1 MVTFMKSVWCVR
13 LSGGLSCLFYIAA
26 AVFFIKTASAHNVTV
41 FAWVEGEMVHT
52 QSKFSGGRKAKNAT
66 VEVYDTEGTKLLE
79 GKTDE
84 NGEFAFKIPK
94 KTELKVILL
103 AGAGHRGEWTIPLD
117 ELQGETHHQT
127 VPSTSQPV
135 EEKKTGRI
143 NQRPINVGLSEE
155 DIEKIVEKV
164 LDKKLKPLLK
174 MLVESKTKGPSAS
187 DILGGIGYILGL
199 MGLGAYIHYRQK
211 KKE

>member
-1 MVTFMKSVWCVR
+1 MKSVCCIR
-13 LSGGLSCLFYIAA
+13 LSGGLLFLFCIVT
-26 AVFFIKTASAHNVTV
+26 AVFFIETASAHKVTV
-41 FAWVEGEMVHT
+41 FAWIEGEMVHT
-52 QSKFSGGRKAKNAT
+52 QSKFSGGKKAKNAT

-84 NGEFAFKIPK
+84 NGEFVFKIPK
-94 KTELKVILL
+94 KTQLKVFLL

-117 ELQGETHHQT
+117 ELQGETGRQT
-127 VPSTSQPV
+127 ASSMSQPV
-135 EEKKTGRI
+135 EEKKTEGM
-143 NQRPINVGLSEE
+143 NQQPLNIGLSEG

-164 LDKKLKPLLK
+164 LDNKLKPILK
-174 MLVESKTKGPSAS
+174 MLAESKTKGPSTS
-187 DILGGIGYILGL
+187 DIFGGIGYIIGL